1 MMALAAGDAMRQWDG
16 LLAAQG
22 REGRRLCDR
31 DAGARAQRE
40 RDVAGAEDFISR
52 GEVALWCAGEDTSTV
67 TGSVGGDAGEGDSG
81 ARQGRAQARG
91 FWLALYRGAV
101 RGVRALP
108 VHGLGLNRK

>member
-1 MMALAAGDAMRQWDG
+1 MRQRDG

-52 GEVALWCAGEDTSTV
+52 GEAALGTRETGGRRRCARE
-67 TGSVGGDAGEGDSG
+67 TGRGSREEVGRAGAAHRHAWRRWDSG
-81 ARQGRAQARG
+81 
-91 FWLALYRGAV
+91 
-101 RGVRALP
+101 
-108 VHGLGLNRK
+108 